1 MRSCDPGLL
10 LKDQYAQGEV
20 RQATPEGQTCQ
31 CQSESHSDGESGLTV
46 SSHLLDVGGVRPQ
59 GGVAF
64 GGGEPFLIGAV
75 WMLVAAAGVSVTG
88 GCPRGRRGRR
98 ESRGGGGRK
107 EGGRRRRSA
116 NRWGRGR
123 TVSTLGEM
131 TTGMTSLLDDVT
143 GSGVIIL
150 QVRCISTDPQVP
162 LCFRSAEEEAGWRGR
177 SRAMSSVEQPSI
189 KESSLLSSDLSEA
202 GGGALSAERKGKVS

>member
-1 MRSCDPGLL
+1 M
-10 LKDQYAQGEV
+10 
-20 RQATPEGQTCQ
+20 
-31 CQSESHSDGESGLTV
+31 
-46 SSHLLDVGGVRPQ
+46 
-59 GGVAF
+59 
-64 GGGEPFLIGAV
+64 
-75 WMLVAAAGVSVTG
+75 AAAGVFVAG
-88 GCPRGRRGRR
+88 GRPRGRRGRT

-131 TTGMTSLLDDVT
+131 TTGMTSLSGDVT

-177 SRAMSSVEQPSI
+177 SREMSLVEQPSI
-189 KESSLLSSDLSEA
+189 RESSLLSSDLSEA
-202 GGGALSAERKGKVS
+202 GGGALSAERKRQSVIVTAPCRSVRAYSLVYVQSVNTEGAGLRCHTATSHQGRYSCYYLIKSSVFYLCSPGASWQVPGSMSNLTQQST